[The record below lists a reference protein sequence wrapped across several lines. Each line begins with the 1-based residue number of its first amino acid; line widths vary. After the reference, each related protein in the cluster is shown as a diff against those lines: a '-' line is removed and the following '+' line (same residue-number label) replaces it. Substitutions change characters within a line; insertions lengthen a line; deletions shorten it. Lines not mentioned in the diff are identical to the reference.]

1 MPLCDCRTVCL
12 MDRTT
17 SSPLERAADGRRA
30 EAATRTECA
39 FVTDETGRLF
49 RDLRRVGST
58 DLATGRLPTTGD
70 THHSGAHRHRT
81 TWRRLQ
87 CSVTC
92 TTGILSSRPG
102 QTPGGRSA
110 CECGAVVLCGDR
122 TSCAVPPVPWP
133 VAIRAQAIPPQKHR
147 KSAPFRALCGGLLPV
162 HRLRIRKSP
171 AFAPKHGSH
180 CSASHAETCQAVR
193 KPVAGKSSDR
203 IYPLR
208 NFAAAGVNFATS
220 SGTAVGLCSETL
232 CPPG

>member
-1 MPLCDCRTVCL
+1 MHHREPRLSVIRNQHAALRLPDGVFDGTYDVV
-12 MDRTT
+12 
-17 SSPLERAADGRRA
+17 SSRERAADGRRA

-49 RDLRRVGST
+49 RDLRRVGNP

-92 TTGILSSRPG
+92 TTGILSSCPG

-133 VAIRAQAIPPQKHR
+133 VAIRAQAVLRRSTVNRRPSGHCVADFYQSTDYASGNHQHSPQNTD
-147 KSAPFRALCGGLLPV
+147 PF
-162 HRLRIRKSP
+162 
-171 AFAPKHGSH
+171 
-180 CSASHAETCQAVR
+180 SASHAETC
-193 KPVAGKSSDR
+193 
-203 IYPLR
+203 
-208 NFAAAGVNFATS
+208 
-220 SGTAVGLCSETL
+220 
-232 CPPG
+232 